1 MGRHMLKKTSK
12 LPCSVITPTSPIRTP
27 SQRYS
32 WGNRL
37 FGSGNQSGYPRFGS
51 AQVKSRAYISCS
63 DSMFIGESVVQVLC
77 G

>member
-32 WGNRL
+32 WGNLL
-37 FGSGNQSGYPRFGS
+37 FGSGNQSGYP
-51 AQVKSRAYISCS
+51 VEISPS
-63 DSMFIGESVVQVLC
+63 GDIRETSHRRGYPIPA
-77 G
+77 